1 MATTTPG
8 ALEIQTLEQFDGL
21 LASLRGAG
29 VVKFEGFGVSLL
41 MGPQA
46 QRAAAQA
53 SAPEK
58 LPPLPPAPIP
68 ITPTVADVERLEAEL
83 FEGQS

>member
-1 MATTTPG
+1 VE
-8 ALEIQTLEQFDGL
+8 LDQLDKL
-21 LASLRGAG
+21 LTSLRAAG

-46 QRAAAQA
+46 QRAIAERMPAA
-53 SAPEK
+53 EK
-58 LPPLPPAPIP
+58 LPPVPPAPVP
-68 ITPTVADVERLEAEL
+68 LTPTIADIEKLEAEL

>member
-1 MATTTPG
+1 ME
-8 ALEIQTLEQFDGL
+8 LDQLDKL
-21 LASLRGAG
+21 LTALRGAG

-46 QRAAAQA
+46 ARAVAERLP
-53 SAPEK
+53 PEK
-58 LPPLPPAPIP
+58 LPPVPSAPVP
-68 ITPTVADVERLEAEL
+68 MTPTVADIEKLEAEL

>member
-1 MATTTPG
+1 VDPKDLDA
-8 ALEIQTLEQFDGL
+8 L
-21 LASLRGAG
+21 LASLRLAG

-46 QRAAAQA
+46 QRAIAA
-53 SAPEK
+53 K
-58 LPPLPPAPIP
+58 VNDPLPPAPP
-68 ITPTVADVERLEAEL
+68 APVPLTPTVADIEKLEAEL

>member
-1 MATTTPG
+1 V
-8 ALEIQTLEQFDGL
+8 ELEQLDKL
-21 LASLRGAG
+21 LTSLRSAG

-46 QRAAAQA
+46 QRAVAAA
-53 SAPEK
+53 VPEK
-58 LPPLPPAPIP
+58 LPPVPPAPIP
-68 ITPTVADVERLEAEL
+68 VTPTVEDIEKLEAEL